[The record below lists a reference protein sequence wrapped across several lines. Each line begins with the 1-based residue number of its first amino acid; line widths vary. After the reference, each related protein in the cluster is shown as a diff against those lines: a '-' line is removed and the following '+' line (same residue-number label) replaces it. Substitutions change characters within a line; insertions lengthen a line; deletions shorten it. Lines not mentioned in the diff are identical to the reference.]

1 MSPSRAPV
9 LSCAHYFQ
17 APATQAKTNHLRR
30 SSSPCLRSRKC
41 SRIRRLQGFVQET
54 TLKDKQADHCLQIK
68 TLNCIKMGWTRNLQ
82 TTLRIDQITC

>member
-41 SRIRRLQGFVQET
+41 SRIRRLQGFVRET
-54 TLKDKQADHCLQIK
+54 TLKDKQADHGLQIK
-68 TLNCIKMGWTRNLQ
+68 TLNCVKTGWTRNLQ
-82 TTLRIDQITC
+82 TTLRTDQMTC